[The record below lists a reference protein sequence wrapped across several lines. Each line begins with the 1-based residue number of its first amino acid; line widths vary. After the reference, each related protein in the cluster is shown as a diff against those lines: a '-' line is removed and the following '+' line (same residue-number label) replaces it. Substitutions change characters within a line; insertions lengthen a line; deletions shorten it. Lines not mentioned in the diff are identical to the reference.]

1 MDTQEARRSSDTM
14 RELHIKLDKQEEA
27 ARKTDI
33 EVRDIKSQAELT
45 KMEIRHQSEV
55 MNSQFKVLEEKA
67 TANGTRLEMIA
78 SAIQA
83 MGADANNTPAG
94 RSMMEFVK
102 ALEKSHKEAENRLK
116 VVEASVD
123 RVMTVIW
130 LGKWA
135 VGGNFLTLAYLILK
149 AFGKV
154 E

>member
-1 MDTQEARRSSDTM
+1 M

-33 EVRDIKSQAELT
+33 EVSAIRNQAELT

-55 MNSQFKVLEEKA
+55 MQSQFKVLEEKA
-67 TANGTRLEMIA
+67 TANGARLEMI
-78 SAIQA
+78 STAIQA

-94 RSMMEFVK
+94 RTMLDFVK
-102 ALEKSHKEAENRLK
+102 SLEKSHKESEERLK
-116 VVEASVD
+116 TVEASVD